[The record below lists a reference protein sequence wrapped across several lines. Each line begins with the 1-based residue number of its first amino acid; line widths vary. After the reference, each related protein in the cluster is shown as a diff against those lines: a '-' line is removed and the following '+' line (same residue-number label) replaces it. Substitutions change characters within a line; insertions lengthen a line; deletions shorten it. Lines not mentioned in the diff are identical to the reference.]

1 MSKTFFSIDQ
11 LVETAWIKFTEKP
24 FFWICITLLSSLA
37 GSFNPISID
46 PENFNFDWNAVGI
59 LAIIISSY
67 LSASILLM
75 YIKFSRGES
84 VTVDDLLSINLTT
97 FIQYFLVTVASG
109 ILMFIGFIFLIAPGI
124 YIMARVMFAQYL
136 VVDRNVTFNQA
147 IKMSWEIS
155 DGHVFSLVG
164 FLAVMGFLLLV
175 GFFSLIVGL
184 LVAVPII
191 MLSSASLYLF
201 FFQNDTHSIE

>member
-1 MSKTFFSIDQ
+1 
-11 LVETAWIKFTEKP
+11 
-24 FFWICITLLSSLA
+24 
-37 GSFNPISID
+37 
-46 PENFNFDWNAVGI
+46 
-59 LAIIISSY
+59 
-67 LSASILLM
+67 
-75 YIKFSRGES
+75 
-84 VTVDDLLSINLTT
+84 
-97 FIQYFLVTVASG
+97 
-109 ILMFIGFIFLIAPGI
+109 
-124 YIMARVMFAQYL
+124 MARLMFAQYL
-136 VVDRNVTFNQA
+136 VVDRNVTFDQA

-201 FFQNDTHSIE
+201 FFQNDIHSIE